1 MENNSAYVVH
11 GTGSC
16 GMAKTLS
23 EAEEILGRDRLG
35 GGVIYAR
42 LNIATADATRARIV
56 WLERIEKA
64 ALRVAIAWPS
74 YQELT
79 DYVEFE
85 DACAALRE
93 AFGLKPGLGDGDA

>member
-1 MENNSAYVVH
+1 MMGPAYVVH
-11 GTGSC
+11 GKGYC
-16 GMAKTLS
+16 GDAQTLS

-42 LNIATADATRARIV
+42 LDIATADATRARIV

-64 ALRVAIAWPS
+64 ALRVATAWP
-74 YQELT
+74 YYRELT

-85 DACAALRE
+85 DACAAVRE
-93 AFGLKPGLGDGDA
+93 TFGLKPGLEDGES